1 MTNGRVKRAA
11 DISGCVPS
19 GFKVA
24 GPSHIAP
31 HPAPIMED
39 ESMNAPDIDPDILF
53 YMLAYWL
60 AWPHSEVR
68 VCKGTVLFMPLQGDE
83 VVEIEC

>member
-1 MTNGRVKRAA
+1 MGRVVSRCCEAVAIMGASTRAA
-11 DISGCVPS
+11 KSNGCVPS

-39 ESMNAPDIDPDILF
+39 ESMNTPDMSPDIL
-53 YMLAYWL
+53 
-60 AWPHSEVR
+60 
-68 VCKGTVLFMPLQGDE
+68 DNNE